1 MKVSLEKRLSSWK
14 HKLQQCENTINDT
27 QKWLNDI
34 MYIAENK
41 YFTINNT
48 AKHSKNQTKVRRRKD
63 N

>member
-1 MKVSLEKRLSSWK
+1 
-14 HKLQQCENTINDT
+14 
-27 QKWLNDI
+27 